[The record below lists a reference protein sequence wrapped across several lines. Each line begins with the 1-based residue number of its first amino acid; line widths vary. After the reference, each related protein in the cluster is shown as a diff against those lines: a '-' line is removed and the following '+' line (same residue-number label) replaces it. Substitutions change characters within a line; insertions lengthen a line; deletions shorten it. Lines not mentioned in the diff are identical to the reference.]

1 MPIAGVV
8 GSALPPAVSAQAG
21 DGWERLRALVE
32 RDALLGGD
40 YTLSSGS
47 SSLYYFD
54 SKPVTL
60 SPAGARLV
68 GEAFLGVIRK
78 NAPEADAVGGLT
90 LGADPIV
97 TSIALLSAGTEQL
110 LKGLI
115 VRKEPKAHGT
125 TRLVEGPTKGVKKV
139 VVVDDVVTSG
149 GSAKLAVEGLRG
161 SGLEV
166 VLAVALVDRLEGF
179 EAAMAGVGVPSLS
192 IYTVDDFRKPARQS
206 AAA

>member
-1 MPIAGVV
+1 MQ
-8 GSALPPAVSAQAG
+8 L
-21 DGWERLRALVE
+21 E
-32 RDALLGGD
+32 RDALLEGD
-40 YTLSSGS
+40 FTLASGS
-47 SSLYYFD
+47 PSAYYFD

-97 TSIALLSAGTEQL
+97 TSISLLSAGTEQL

-115 VRKEPKAHGT
+115 VRKEQKDHGT
-125 TRLVEGPTKGVKKV
+125 ARWIEGPTKGVENV

-149 GSAKLAVEGLRG
+149 GSAKLAVKRLRD
-161 SGLEV
+161 SGMRV